1 MRITMQESLD
11 FMRVL
16 KASLIFHDQNQ
27 ETVLRDLHVFLGF
40 CAGILESGVGHCRP
54 LWMQRCKSAAVFPF
68 FGWRAAVAT
77 EPPARLVLNLAEPFR
92 SFSVK
97 YF

>member
-1 MRITMQESLD
+1 
-11 FMRVL
+11 
-16 KASLIFHDQNQ
+16 
-27 ETVLRDLHVFLGF
+27 
-40 CAGILESGVGHCRP
+40 
-54 LWMQRCKSAAVFPF
+54 MQRCKSAAVFPF